1 MRARNVHEHFTCFL
15 HLCTRFSIKV
25 HSKLAD
31 KSGEATN
38 RMLVKTMQQA
48 KRFARIFFGF
58 LLIALGIVMVVT
70 PGPGW
75 LFVVLGLG
83 VLAAEFA
90 WARQLLTRLKDQA
103 QRVRN
108 IVVQRVD
115 RA

>member
-1 MRARNVHEHFTCFL
+1 
-15 HLCTRFSIKV
+15 
-25 HSKLAD
+25 
-31 KSGEATN
+31 
-38 RMLVKTMQQA
+38 MLIKTMQQA
-48 KRFARIFFGF
+48 KRVARICFGF

-75 LFVVLGLG
+75 LFVILGLG

-90 WARQLLTRLKDQA
+90 WARHLLTRLKDQA

-108 IVVQRVD
+108 VVVQRLD

>member
-1 MRARNVHEHFTCFL
+1 
-15 HLCTRFSIKV
+15 
-25 HSKLAD
+25 
-31 KSGEATN
+31 
-38 RMLVKTMQQA
+38 MLIKTMQQA

-58 LLIALGIVMVVT
+58 LLIALGFVMVVT

-83 VLAAEFA
+83 VLAAEFV

>member
-1 MRARNVHEHFTCFL
+1 
-15 HLCTRFSIKV
+15 
-25 HSKLAD
+25 
-31 KSGEATN
+31 
-38 RMLVKTMQQA
+38 MLIKTMQQA

-58 LLIALGIVMVVT
+58 LLVALGIVMVVT